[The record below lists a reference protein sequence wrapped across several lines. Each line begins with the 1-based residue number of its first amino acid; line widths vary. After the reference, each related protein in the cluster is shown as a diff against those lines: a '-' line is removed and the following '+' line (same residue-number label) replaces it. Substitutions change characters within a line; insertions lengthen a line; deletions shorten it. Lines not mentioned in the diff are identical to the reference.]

1 MFKNYG
7 NEFKKNGLICF
18 NILICIIV
26 FFCAISGFC
35 FLFSYKKPD
44 NLKET
49 TGIIAKVKQYDKQWY
64 DYFGG
69 VTGSYFN
76 VTFEDGTYFE
86 ATGICYDNIDRE
98 LFELARTG
106 EEIKIT
112 YNSSF
117 TRPNRIYSIEYDG
130 VNYLSL
136 NDVLTCYE
144 NEAKISRIEGSI
156 MICVSVVCGVALFL
170 VNYKHRKKS
179 GKV

>member
-1 MFKNYG
+1 MFKNNG

-18 NILICIIV
+18 NIIIFFIV
-26 FFCAISGFC
+26 FFCFISGFV

-86 ATGICYDNIDRE
+86 ATGICYDNINRE
-98 LFELARTG
+98 LFELVKIG

-117 TRPNRIYSIEYDG
+117 TKPNRIYSIEYNG

-136 NDVLTCYE
+136 DDVLTCYE
-144 NEAKISRIEGSI
+144 NEAKSARIQGAI
-156 MICVSVVCGVALFL
+156 MICVSVAGCVVLFL
-170 VNYKHRKKS
+170 VNYRHRKKS
-179 GKV
+179 GRG